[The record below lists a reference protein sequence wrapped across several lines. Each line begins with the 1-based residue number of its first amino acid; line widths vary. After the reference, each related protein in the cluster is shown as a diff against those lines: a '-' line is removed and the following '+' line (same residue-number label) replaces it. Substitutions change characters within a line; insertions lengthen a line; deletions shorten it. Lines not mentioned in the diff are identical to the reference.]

1 MRFTIDKAAFA
12 ARLVTAARVSSRG
25 QSVYRSL
32 ILSAI
37 EGELMISATDGS
49 VEFYGTAPATV
60 EQTGE
65 ASVCGK
71 FLHSLVKCLPAG
83 PLSLETDGMGNLV
96 LRSGQL
102 EYTLATDPAW
112 DTESLSTEPAE
123 GGQEVAGALL
133 CEAIDRVSASNVGR
147 QSFSPGDVGQ
157 YKAAVLVTRVNRFF
171 GLDWEDLP
179 VALGSKKPEQLDWLR
194 HGLLEVV
201 ISCVDSGRARRKIGQ
216 ALKGW
221 LKDPSY
227 WLDFGNSR
235 STGQVILG
243 TTRLVDQGDQ
253 GWPDRGWADGL
264 GLLPTVLDLYPDI
277 EASDDD
283 AEPSCGMAEALA
295 RQDLYMNATLAD
307 FGLSLLWRLVH
318 QGSIEHHGLFL
329 NLEQCLATPLR
340 IDPEAWKRMGWEA
353 TA

>member
-1 MRFTIDKAAFA
+1 M
-12 ARLVTAARVSSRG
+12 
-25 QSVYRSL
+25 
-32 ILSAI
+32 
-37 EGELMISATDGS
+37 
-49 VEFYGTAPATV
+49 
-60 EQTGE
+60 
-65 ASVCGK
+65 
-71 FLHSLVKCLPAG
+71 
-83 PLSLETDGMGNLV
+83 
-96 LRSGQL
+96 
-102 EYTLATDPAW
+102 
-112 DTESLSTEPAE
+112 
-123 GGQEVAGALL
+123 
-133 CEAIDRVSASNVGR
+133 
-147 QSFSPGDVGQ
+147 GQ

-216 ALKGW
+216 ALGSW

-227 WLDFGNSR
+227 WLDFGNAR

-243 TTRLVDQGDQ
+243 TNRKVELLAKSVTLAEFEDACEGREIAAQV
-253 GWPDRGWADGL
+253 
-264 GLLPTVLDLYPDI
+264 LPTVLDLYPDI

-283 AEPSCGMAEALA
+283 AEPSCGMAVALA
-295 RQDLYMNATLAD
+295 RQDLYINSTLAD

-353 TA
+353 SA